1 MVEIQEITDSDEQK
15 LEDDESDAADIDFTA
30 PTPNHMLPPFPHI
43 KMVDDED
50 SQGTGEESGDEEQD
64 FFASDNSKSH
74 KNENLGSKRILLVI
88 MLFPMLVSGFFML
101 SDAFTNI
108 TFPKSLTKVLG
119 SVGLLLVPLFMY
131 KLPAIRGAI
140 VTVLMCL
147 AGVILILPTYQVYK
161 CSPVELKNN
170 MIGTWFSL
178 KTDALKF
185 QEKSLT
191 ASKCFKNPYTQAA
204 FYAYSLK
211 KLQVNMRADV
221 DELVELDSKLS
232 NERAVYFML
241 TSKRSVK
248 KKYHKLHLIVE
259 TPKDLATKLKTAIEW
274 STGMKDKTL
283 LLLNGNIESL
293 DQQSQLLK
301 EELDVKY
308 LVRPIVFKVHSVVY
322 IDRYVKLKQHNTY
335 Q

>member
-15 LEDDESDAADIDFTA
+15 LKDDKSDAADIDFIAFTA
-30 PTPNHMLPPFPHI
+30 NHMLPPFPHI
-43 KMVDDED
+43 KMVDYED

-64 FFASDNSKSH
+64 FCTSDNSKSH
-74 KNENLGSKRILLVI
+74 KNEDLGPILLVI
-88 MLFPMLVSGFFML
+88 MLFPMLVSAFFML

-108 TFPKSLTKVLG
+108 TFQKSLTKVLG

-131 KLPAIRGAI
+131 KIPAIRGAI

-147 AGVILILPTYQVYK
+147 AGVMLILPTYQVYK
-161 CSPVELKNN
+161 CSPVELENN

-178 KTDALKF
+178 KTDALEF

-191 ASKCFKNPYTQAA
+191 ASKCFKNPYTQSA

-211 KLQVNMRADV
+211 KLQVNVQADV

-232 NERAVYFML
+232 NERVVYFML

-248 KKYHKLHLIVE
+248 KKYHKLLLIVE
-259 TPKDLATKLKTAIEW
+259 TPKDLATELKTAIEA
-274 STGMKDKTL
+274 STEWEYL
-283 LLLNGNIESL
+283 LYSLQLNGDIENL
-293 DQQSQLLK
+293 DRQSQLLK

-308 LVRPIVFKVHSVVY
+308 LVRSIVFKVHSVEY
-322 IDRYVKLKQHNTY
+322 IDMTLC
-335 Q
+335 